1 MKIWSKEETTIS
13 SIVVETDSERAIH
26 RFLGPSDNEVLTGRS
41 SSVEV
46 TALVNGKP
54 WGTSKL
60 FIVEHDDRTTA
71 NMVFQFLKLPQFVA
85 VRHDE
90 TWQNSGYRTSL
101 MELQDAVIG
110 PIKHDETMELV
121 VDKASLGR

>member
-1 MKIWSKEETTIS
+1 MKIRSTEETAS
-13 SIVVETDSERAIH
+13 SIVVETDFNRAIH
-26 RFLGPSDNEVLTGRS
+26 RFIGPG

-54 WGTSKL
+54 WGTSKM

-71 NMVFQFLKLPQFVA
+71 NMVFQFLKLPQFSLLLD
-85 VRHDE
+85 HDE

-101 MELQDAVIG
+101 IELQDAVIG
-110 PIKHDETMELV
+110 PIKHDETM
-121 VDKASLGR
+121 